1 MEIPGIL
8 ETFRYTNFQKNGL
21 ELDVLPFNLYAMYKK
36 VFPSVEI
43 TDISPVIKE
52 IRAVKSLY
60 EIELLR
66 NVLGVVDQ
74 AFLTVPSLL

>member
-8 ETFRYTNFQKNGL
+8 ETFRYTNFQKIGL

-36 VFPSVEI
+36 IFPSVEF
-43 TDISPVIKE
+43 TDISPVIKG

-66 NVLGVVDQ
+66 NALGVVDQ
-74 AFLTVPSLL
+74 TFLTVPSLL

>member
-66 NVLGVVDQ
+66 NALGVVDQ